1 MCFARRGDPLSA
13 QPVTLF
19 VQQRRFR
26 RPLLRAQPTSFPF
39 TARSRTGVMRSEIN
53 VDDRAG
59 IIIDDGE
66 EIEWMRVEIGIWR
79 EARVEETL
87 LQTFGLWEARVV
99 AY

>member
-1 MCFARRGDPLSA
+1 
-13 QPVTLF
+13 
-19 VQQRRFR
+19 
-26 RPLLRAQPTSFPF
+26 
-39 TARSRTGVMRSEIN
+39 MRSEIN

>member
-13 QPVTLF
+13 QPIILF

-26 RPLLRAQPTSFPF
+26 RPLLRAQSMPFPF
-39 TARSRTGVMRSEIN
+39 TTFSCRSRAGIMRSEIN

-66 EIEWMRVEIGIWR
+66 EIERVRVEIGIW
-79 EARVEETL
+79 
-87 LQTFGLWEARVV
+87 
-99 AY
+99 